1 MSGPSQQGRSASPVS
16 SRLLNRSGSGTSQG
30 VSFPFAFRGYARP
43 QVDAALADLRTHLG
57 EAEQARAAAERRAEQ
72 AEAAL
77 RTYESA
83 TEAELRVRA
92 EEAEQALVA
101 VHEAAVQEAEVQAPE
116 PPQAAALPVERG
128 RPAPPAAVRRP
139 VPVRRHSRR
148 RPLLLT
154 GAAVALLGLV
164 GAGVALA
171 QRDGEPSRTPA
182 AAAPAEP
189 SSSASAPITAPS
201 ALAGTTAP
209 QAARA
214 PVPPPVLPAGWTT
227 HRSKDGLWSIGLP
240 PGWKPR
246 GDGFVSASGLTSM
259 SVRTAVLP
267 DEPGL
272 PELEQYERSFAAS
285 HAGYRRLSATTGPF
299 RGHRAGSWEYVYGSG
314 ALQQRGSDLGV
325 LVGDRGY
332 WLRVVSRASA
342 WRFVEPLG
350 QGFRSSFVPAT

>member
-1 MSGPSQQGRSASPVS
+1 MP
-16 SRLLNRSGSGTSQG
+16 LNRSGSGTTQG

-43 QVDAALADLRTHLG
+43 QVDAALADLRTQLG
-57 EAEQARAAAERRAEQ
+57 AAEQARAAAERRAEQ

-83 TEAELRVRA
+83 TAAELRVRA

-101 VHEAAVQEAEVQAPE
+101 VHEAAVQETAAPVVQAPE
-116 PPQAAALPVERG
+116 PRQAAALPMEPG
-128 RPAPPAAVRRP
+128 RSVPSAATRRP
-139 VPVRRHSRR
+139 VPTRRHSRP
-148 RPLLLT
+148 RPLLLA
-154 GAAVALLGLV
+154 GAAAALLGLV
-164 GAGVALA
+164 GAGVLLA
-171 QRDGEPSRTPA
+171 QREDASSRTSA

-189 SSSASAPITAPS
+189 SASAPPPTTAPS

-214 PVPPPVLPAGWTT
+214 PMAPAVLPAGWTT

-272 PELEQYERSFAAS
+272 RELEQYERSFAAT
-285 HAGYRRLSATTGPF
+285 HPGYRRLSATTGPF

-332 WLRVVSRASA
+332 WLRIVSRASA
-342 WRFVEPLG
+342 WKFVEPLE
-350 QGFRSSFVPAT
+350 QGFRSSFVPAP